1 MAAVVMTGTGIYS
14 ADGNAS
20 TQSITIGIASRLGD
34 RSGPGSSFTTGS
46 GSVTRK
52 FAVEP
57 TLYERF
63 KSISGF
69 AVAATG
75 SYYAILDP
83 GVTEDVILGTGTPE
97 IGNWNLYVV
106 GAYYL
111 STNALSAFQYQRIR
125 LNSDTTYNYTSG
137 AVTYN
142 IRTETKNESYS
153 SDTTNFPTTKA
164 DVVVVA
170 GTGYVLRLA
179 ARTSAAVGS
188 RTIWRVHTENVF
200 TN

>member
-20 TQSITIGIASRLGD
+20 TQSIRIGTLLGD
-34 RSGPGSSFTTGS
+34 RSGTGSSFTTGS

-52 FAVEP
+52 FGSNP
-57 TLYERF
+57 TEYEIF
-63 KSISGF
+63 KSSGT
-69 AVAATG
+69 ATG
-75 SYYAILDP
+75 SYYAIQNP
-83 GVTEDVILGTGTPE
+83 GVTEDLNLGSFAPE